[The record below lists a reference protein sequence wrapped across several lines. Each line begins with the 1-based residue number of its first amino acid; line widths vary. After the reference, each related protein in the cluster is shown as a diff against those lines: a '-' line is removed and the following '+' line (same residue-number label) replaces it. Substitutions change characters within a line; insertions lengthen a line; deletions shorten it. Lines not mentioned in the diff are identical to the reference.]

1 MLAFPEG
8 HGEVCPNPLQLPIMN
23 EHDRTVSEL
32 SSLFRMIQVIPDAD
46 SVGKIYQMLLA
57 FCTTWHTIGFERA
70 FLFLVDSRERMVRGQ
85 LAAEEPE
92 VDTPLEAGASDS
104 FEALAKSVF
113 QNYEQIDSSDLT
125 LKTKAFEVSVDNVSS
140 AVAGAVRSGYPV
152 LAESRMG
159 EFAADP
165 FFDFM
170 GTRCYL
176 AVPIRTDGRVLG
188 VLAAD
193 NARSSREIS
202 VDDVSLLY
210 SLAQQAALSVERLM
224 ESADNRRRFR
234 ILRKLQDIMRNAET
248 RSQLGEGIN
257 LAMSMVCRAVGAS
270 GCFLRDYVR
279 NKTIHIKTVDE
290 YTVDASDEDAVV
302 GSCFERILDRC
313 AGGMRPVSGDSQHPL
328 LDDTTAAKV
337 RFFHAVP
344 MVVTGDGLG
353 AMAVYAEKEEG
364 DTRTRLDL
372 KNRTFLELCAGS
384 IADRLNVEHL
394 QARMQRAER
403 MLEETRANLVR
414 ERDAAR
420 LGERLLDANESIAQD
435 IAELRGVMQSPLSN
449 EQRVDRVRE
458 LLEHVD
464 GQLADHSEEIARMK
478 SDLKMM
484 DLFALV
490 ADVARGWAPGVKER
504 GVELTVRIPERGPAL
519 LMNRESVTTALGSI
533 LESVGESVGENDRVL
548 VECTASG
555 EKAVVLVADTG
566 DGLPGDL
573 LTRLFMPFG
582 RIEEGDD
589 RRSAMSLAG
598 DIIHR
603 HAGEISVRS
612 SPSWRTILVITFP
625 VAPNSDRRH
634 TRRDRRR
641 RDERR
646 RAGVE
651 G

>member
-1 MLAFPEG
+1 
-8 HGEVCPNPLQLPIMN
+8 V
-23 EHDRTVSEL
+23 
-32 SSLFRMIQVIPDAD
+32 
-46 SVGKIYQMLLA
+46 
-57 FCTTWHTIGFERA
+57 FE
-70 FLFLVDSRERMVRGQ
+70 
-85 LAAEEPE
+85 
-92 VDTPLEAGASDS
+92 
-104 FEALAKSVF
+104 
-113 QNYEQIDSSDLT
+113 NYEQIDSSDLT
-125 LKTKAFEVSVDNVSS
+125 LKTKGFEVPVDEAGS

-152 LAESRMG
+152 LAEARMS
-159 EFAADP
+159 EFDADP
-165 FFDFM
+165 FFEFI

-176 AVPIRTDGRVLG
+176 AVPIRSGERVLG

-193 NARSSREIS
+193 NARSNREIS

-224 ESADNRRRFR
+224 ENADNRRRFR
-234 ILRKLQDIMRNAET
+234 ILRKLQEIMRNAET
-248 RSQLGEGIN
+248 RSQLGEGLN

-290 YTVDASDEDAVV
+290 YTVDVSDDDAAVS
-302 GSCFERILDRC
+302 SCFERILDRC
-313 AGGMRPVSGDSQHPL
+313 AGGMRPLNGDNQHPL
-328 LDDTTAAKV
+328 LDDTAAARV
-337 RFFHAVP
+337 HFFHAVP

-353 AMAVYAEKEEG
+353 AMAVYAEKDEG
-364 DTRTRLDL
+364 ETRSRLDL
-372 KNRTFLELCAGS
+372 KNRTFLELCAGL

-394 QARMQRAER
+394 QTRMQRAER

-420 LGERLLDANESIAQD
+420 LGERVLDANETISRD
-435 IAELRGVMQSPLSN
+435 IAELRETIHSSLPP
-449 EQRVDRVRE
+449 EARVERARE

-464 GQLADHSEEIARMK
+464 EELADYSVEIDRMK
-478 SDLKMM
+478 SSLRIL
-484 DLFALV
+484 DLFSLV
-490 ADVARGWAPGVKER
+490 ADLTRRWGPGVSER
-504 GVELTVRIPERGPAL
+504 GVELTIRIPESGPAL
-519 LMNRESVTTALGSI
+519 LMNRQSVTTALGSI
-533 LESVGESVGENDRVL
+533 LESVGESVGEGDRVL

-566 DGLPGDL
+566 EGLPGDL
-573 LTRLFMPFG
+573 LSRLFMPFG
-582 RIEEGDD
+582 RVEEGDD

-641 RDERR
+641 REDRR
-646 RAGVE
+646 GAAVE